1 MILPKIIYV
10 MGMPGAGKG
19 TQAEMLAHDIG
30 YHQFSTGNAFRQIAL
45 GDSELGREVKNIID
59 SGLLTP
65 PAMAAKVVIAAV
77 EEYLDRGEFLVFD
90 GTPRTLEEMEIIN
103 KHFEAKGYG
112 KPLIMY
118 LEVDKDTMIE
128 RNSKRRLCLGVPREF
143 PVTTEEERQKCV
155 ELGGAVGMRP
165 DDEKEKFTTR
175 YNQFM
180 ELTYPVIEKY
190 RSEHNGLFFLVDGMP
205 EPHRVHAAMMDIL
218 RQFELPSRV

>member
-45 GDSELGREVKNIID
+45 EDSDLGRQVKETID
-59 SGLLTP
+59 NGFLTTP
-65 PAMAAKVVIAAV
+65 PMAAKVVIAAV
-77 EEYLDRGEFLVFD
+77 EEFIQKGEYLVFD

-103 KHFEAKGYG
+103 VHFNEKGYG
-112 KPLIMY
+112 KPLIIY

-128 RNSKRRLCLGVPREF
+128 RNSNRRLCLGVDTEF
-143 PVTTEEERQKCV
+143 PVTTQSDREKCV
-155 ELGGAVGMRP
+155 EMGGNVGMRP
-165 DDEKEKFTTR
+165 DDEKEKFITR

-180 ELTYPVIEKY
+180 ELTYPVIETY
-190 RSEHNGLFFLVDGMP
+190 RSEHNGLFFVVDGLS
-205 EPHRVHAAMMDIL
+205 EPYRVHATVMDII
-218 RQFELPSRV
+218 RQFELPPRV